1 MRIRIRRQID
11 DRNTGNDQS
20 YSYDDRQTIS
30 EIKSYLVNTDIPVKA
45 IK

>member
-1 MRIRIRRQID
+1 M
-11 DRNTGNDQS
+11 TGTPAMIKS
-20 YSYDDRQTIS
+20 YSYDGRQTIS